1 MIPRPKMFIGSSS
14 EGLRVARE
22 LQAELERDFDGTVWS
37 QGVFGLSGYPLESLL
52 TAARQVRFATLVLT
66 PDDLLT
72 KRDTLGRAP
81 RDNVVFEA
89 GLFMGALG
97 RESTFLMSCRDD
109 NIDLPT
115 DLTGLT
121 HAQYNRRPDLRSA
134 VGPAATD
141 IRNAAEAALAT
152 YSPWA
157 FDRAAFEQPRNH
169 AAVDRKVIVRGRSSA
184 RSESSEVW
192 AVVTSLK
199 PPGHYHPQA
208 APLRMTNEGRFEA
221 TVYLGP
227 PESSGTYTLLLVRID
242 PADSDYFRRYC
253 SEAAATNTYSGL
265 KLLPFSARIL
275 DAIEVIRT

>member
-1 MIPRPKMFIGSSS
+1 MFIGSSS
-14 EGLRVARE
+14 KGLRVARE

-52 TAARQVRFATLVLT
+52 AAARQARFATLVLT

-72 KRDTLGRAP
+72 KRDNPGTAP
-81 RDNVVFEA
+81 RDNVVCEA

-134 VGPAATD
+134 IGPAATD
-141 IRNAAEAALAT
+141 IRTAAEAALAT

-157 FDRAAFEQPRNH
+157 FDRAAFEQPPNR
-169 AAVDRKVIVRGRSSA
+169 AEVDRKVIVRGRSSG
-184 RSESSEVW
+184 RSDSSEAW
-192 AVVTSLK
+192 PVVTSLK

-208 APLRMTNEGRFEA
+208 APLEMTNEGRFEA
-221 TVYLGP
+221 TVYLGL
-227 PESSGTYTLLLVRID
+227 PESSGTYRLLLVRVD
-242 PADSDYFRRYC
+242 QADSEYFRRYC
-253 SEAAATNTYSGL
+253 SEAAATETYSGL
-265 KLLPFSARIL
+265 KLLPPSARIL
-275 DAIEVIRT
+275 DEIEVLRS